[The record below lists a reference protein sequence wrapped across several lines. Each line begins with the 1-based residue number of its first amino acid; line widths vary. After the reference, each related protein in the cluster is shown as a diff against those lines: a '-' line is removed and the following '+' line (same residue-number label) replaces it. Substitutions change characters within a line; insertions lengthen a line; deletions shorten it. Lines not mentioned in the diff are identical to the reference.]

1 MLLNPQEESL
11 ISQLFFEEFKA
22 VTYQKE
28 KSNHQIFS
36 FFIFSSSF
44 FLHDC
49 IMISLS
55 LSLSLCQLNILS
67 SSSIQTYKSSKSRNW
82 VTTQNIFTWLKVF
95 FFFSALKDD
104 HFHIS
109 VSPAFPFLIVIFMI
123 LSARSLLISTIHG
136 FRSFRRN
143 YSKSLSR

>member
-82 VTTQNIFTWLKVF
+82 VTTQNIFTWLKVLF
-95 FFFSALKDD
+95 FFFCVKRWSFSYISITRFPILDCHLHD
-104 HFHIS
+104 SLSEIS
-109 VSPAFPFLIVIFMI
+109 VNLHDSW
-123 LSARSLLISTIHG
+123 ISKLPPKL
-136 FRSFRRN
+136 FQVVE
-143 YSKSLSR
+143 